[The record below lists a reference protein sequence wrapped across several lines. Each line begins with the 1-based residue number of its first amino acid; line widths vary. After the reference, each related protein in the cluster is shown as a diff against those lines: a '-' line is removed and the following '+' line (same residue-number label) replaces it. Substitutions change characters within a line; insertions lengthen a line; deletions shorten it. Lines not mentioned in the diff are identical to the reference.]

1 MFFCRLSLWLAGGM
15 TGARDKRTN
24 GTSHGTRLAVPYV
37 PRKTR
42 LSCARVKFQRSSRFQ
57 KKCVCMRHI
66 GAQTMEQWN
75 IAVKSL
81 SIKDLRVTL
90 ACSMGFYGTCRGL
103 SFLPPVIQGDPGECL
118 G

>member
-1 MFFCRLSLWLAGGM
+1 
-15 TGARDKRTN
+15 
-24 GTSHGTRLAVPYV
+24 
-37 PRKTR
+37 
-42 LSCARVKFQRSSRFQ
+42 
-57 KKCVCMRHI
+57 
-66 GAQTMEQWN
+66 MEQWN